1 MTGREGGQALPLWL
15 MVIGLASAAALGV
28 VHVAEVAHGDAR
40 AQAVADVVALTGAG
54 QGEET
59 GRRVAGQMGAAVVR
73 LATSVQGRVTVTVR
87 VDGTE
92 ATASA
97 ELAGGG

>member
-1 MTGREGGQALPLWL
+1 MTGRERGQALPLWM
-15 MVIGLASAAALGV
+15 MVIGFASAASLGV
-28 VHVAEVAHGDAR
+28 ARVAEVAHRDAR

-97 ELAGGG
+97 ELTGGG